1 MAGDALIQRRN
12 GVRRDAD
19 AHVPRMIFTAGDQGT
34 MMRSYDTVGEL
45 VQVAGCLFGV
55 RAFALFQMNLT

>member
-1 MAGDALIQRRN
+1 
-12 GVRRDAD
+12 
-19 AHVPRMIFTAGDQGT
+19 

-55 RAFALFQMNLT
+55 RAFALFQMNLTHRAYARSNRPAAPEFMTLVPIVMEREEASAWK